1 MTYFPL
7 MLDLRGRPVLL
18 LAGGPETSVKLKAL
32 LGRGR
37 ASPSS
42 PRRTPSAWRRWNGK
56 ARSAGSSGRT
66 GKGTWKAT
74 SWS

>member
-32 LGRGR
+32 LQMILKFLQPVWE
-37 ASPSS
+37 S
-42 PRRTPSAWRRWNGK
+42 
-56 ARSAGSSGRT
+56 
-66 GKGTWKAT
+66 
-74 SWS
+74 

>member
-32 LGRGR
+32 LEAGARVTVLAEEDAFGLEALER
-37 ASPSS
+37 EGKI
-42 PRRTPSAWRRWNGK
+42 RWL
-56 ARSAGSSGRT
+56 
-66 GKGTWKAT
+66 
-74 SWS
+74 